1 MAYGVYV
8 YSEDM
13 DDAGVAR
20 GPECI
25 RVLGVWLMSGNMH
38 WRVFCLLDL
47 EFGPWLLEDAVL
59 D

>member
-1 MAYGVYV
+1 
-8 YSEDM
+8 M
-13 DDAGVAR
+13 DDAGVDR